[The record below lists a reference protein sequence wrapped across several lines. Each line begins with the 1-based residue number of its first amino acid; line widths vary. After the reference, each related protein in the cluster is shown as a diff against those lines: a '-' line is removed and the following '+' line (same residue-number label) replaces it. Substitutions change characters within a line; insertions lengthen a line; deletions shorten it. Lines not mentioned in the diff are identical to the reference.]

1 MSLRTLLLACAS
13 ATLLLIGAQ
22 APKEAQAQTEAK
34 TLRFALVPKGMNNPY
49 FDLSRDG
56 CMKRAKE
63 LGNVECIYRG
73 PVEHEPASQ
82 VQIIQDLITQGV
94 DGLAISVPD
103 ADAVIG
109 VIKQA
114 RDAGIPVIT
123 FDADSPQSARQAY
136 VGTDNK
142 EMGRELGRQLLKR
155 SPTPGSYITQS
166 GGPAAENLNDRLAG
180 LRETLDKA
188 GWTIAPGSPSY
199 CNDDSAL
206 AAQQLL
212 DQTTA
217 NPDAAA
223 VVPIG
228 GWALFAPE
236 AYKAFV
242 EANRARYDSGKLSL
256 IMPDT
261 LKIEL
266 ELLKDGYAQ
275 VLVGQRPFEMGEK
288 AMDLLA
294 ALKQGKTVPKVTY
307 VGLDVVT
314 KDNVDQFL
322 K

>member
-1 MSLRTLLLACAS
+1 MTSFRTLLLACAG
-13 ATLLLIGAQ
+13 AALLSTGVQ
-22 APKEAQAQTEAK
+22 AK

-56 CMKRAKE
+56 CMAEAKK
-63 LGNVECIYRG
+63 LGDVECIYRG
-73 PVEHEPASQ
+73 PAEHEPATQ

-103 ADAVIG
+103 ADAVVG

-114 RDAGIPVIT
+114 RDAGINVIT

-136 VGTDNK
+136 VGTDNT

-155 SPTPGSYITQS
+155 RTTPGTYITQS
-166 GGPAAENLNDRLAG
+166 GGPAAENLNDRLKG
-180 LRETLDKA
+180 LHEILDKA
-188 GWTIAPGSPSY
+188 GWKEQPGSPSY

-206 AAQQLL
+206 ANQQLA
-212 DQTTA
+212 DMMTA
-217 NPDAAA
+217 NPNTDA

-242 EANRARYDSGKLSL
+242 DRHRDAYKSGKLSL

-261 LKIEL
+261 LPMEL
-266 ELLKDGYAQ
+266 TLLKDGYAQ
-275 VLVGQRPFEMGEK
+275 VLVGQRPYEMGEK
-288 AMDLLA
+288 AMDI
-294 ALKQGKTVPKVTY
+294 LKELHEGKKVKEITY

-314 KDNVDQFL
+314 PDNVDKFTM
-322 K
+322 KK

>member
-1 MSLRTLLLACAS
+1 MKIMTTMLLAGMGAALFATAS
-13 ATLLLIGAQ
+13 PAAD
-22 APKEAQAQTEAK
+22 K
-34 TLRFALVPKGMNNPY
+34 TLRFAVVPKAMNNPY

-63 LGNVECIYRG
+63 LGNVECVYRG

-94 DGLAISVPD
+94 DGMAISVPD
-103 ADAVIG
+103 AAVAVN

-114 RDAGIPVIT
+114 RDAGIAVIT

-136 VGTDNK
+136 VGTDNV
-142 EMGRELGRQLLKR
+142 EMGRELGRQVIKR
-155 SPTPGSYITQS
+155 KPTPGVYITQS
-166 GGPAAENLNDRLAG
+166 GGPAAENLNERLKG
-180 LRETLDKA
+180 LDEVLSKA
-188 GWTIAPGSPSY
+188 GWKMAPGSPSY

-206 AAQQLL
+206 AAQQLV
-212 DQTTA
+212 DMTTA
-217 NPDAAA
+217 NPNVDA

-236 AYKAFV
+236 AYKSFV
-242 EANRARYDSGKLSL
+242 QANRKNYDSGKLAL
-256 IMPDT
+256 VMPDT
-261 LKIEL
+261 LKVEVQ
-266 ELLKDGYAQ
+266 LLNDGYAQ

-288 AMDLLA
+288 AMDMLLA
-294 ALKQGKTVPKVTY
+294 LKGGKDVPKITY

-314 KDNVDQFL
+314 KENAAPFL

>member
-1 MSLRTLLLACAS
+1 MRPLRVLLLACAGL
-13 ATLLLIGAQ
+13 ALLSMA
-22 APKEAQAQTEAK
+22 AEAK

-73 PVEHEPASQ
+73 PAEHEPATQ

-103 ADAVIG
+103 ADAVVG

-114 RDAGIPVIT
+114 RDAGIEVIT

-136 VGTDNK
+136 VGTDNV
-142 EMGRELGRQLLKR
+142 EMGRELGRQLIKR
-155 SPTPGSYITQS
+155 RPEPGTYITQS
-166 GGPAAENLNDRLAG
+166 GGPAAENLNQRLAG
-180 LRETLDKA
+180 LKEQLSKA
-188 GWTIAPGSPSY
+188 GWKMAPGSPTY

-206 AAQQLL
+206 ANQQLS
-212 DQTTA
+212 DQLTA
-217 NPDAAA
+217 NPNADA

-242 EANRARYDSGKLSL
+242 DAHRTRYDAGKLNL

-261 LKIEL
+261 LKVEL
-266 ELLKDGYAQ
+266 ELLKGGYAQ

-288 AMDLLA
+288 AMDLLL
-294 ALKQGKTVPKVTY
+294 ALHEGKTVPKITY

-314 KDNVDQFL
+314 KENVDKFL

>member
-1 MSLRTLLLACAS
+1 MNMLKTLLLACVALS
-13 ATLLLIGAQ
+13 FSGM
-22 APKEAQAQTEAK
+22 AQAQTAK
-34 TLRFALVPKGMNNPY
+34 PLRFALVPKGMNNPY

-56 CMKRAKE
+56 CAKRAKE
-63 LGNVECIYRG
+63 LGVECIYRG

-103 ADAVIG
+103 AAAAVG

-123 FDADSPQSARQAY
+123 FDADSPNSARQAY

-142 EMGRELGRQLLKR
+142 EMGRELGRQLIKIK
-155 SPTPGSYITQS
+155 PKPGLFITQS
-166 GGPAAENLNDRLAG
+166 GGPAAENLNERLAG
-180 LRETLDKA
+180 LREVLEGA
-188 GWTIAPGSPSY
+188 GWKMAPGSPSY

-217 NPDAAA
+217 NPDADA
-223 VVPIG
+223 VVPVG

-242 EANRARYDSGKLSL
+242 RANRRNYDSGKLAL
-256 IMPDT
+256 VMPDT
-261 LKIEL
+261 LRVEV
-266 ELLKDGYAQ
+266 ELLQQGYAQ
-275 VLVGQRPFEMGEK
+275 VLVGQRPAEMGER
-288 AMDLLA
+288 AMDMLLA
-294 ALKQGKTVPKVTY
+294 LKRGQPVPPITY

-314 KDNVDQFL
+314 KENAASFL

>member
-1 MSLRTLLLACAS
+1 MKTITTMLLAGVGAALF
-13 ATLLLIGAQ
+13 ATA
-22 APKEAQAQTEAK
+22 APAADK
-34 TLRFALVPKGMNNPY
+34 TFRFAVVPKAMNNPY

-63 LGNVECIYRG
+63 LGNVECVYRG

-103 ADAVIG
+103 AAVAVN

-114 RDAGIPVIT
+114 RDAGIAVIT

-136 VGTDNK
+136 VGTDNM
-142 EMGRELGRQLLKR
+142 EMGRELGRQLIKLK
-155 SPTPGSYITQS
+155 PTPGAYITQS
-166 GGPAAENLNDRLAG
+166 GGPAAENLNERLKG
-180 LRETLDKA
+180 LEEMLSKA
-188 GWTIAPGSPSY
+188 GWKLAAGSPSY

-217 NPDAAA
+217 NPDADA
-223 VVPIG
+223 VVPVG

-236 AYKAFV
+236 AYKSFV
-242 EANRARYDSGKLSL
+242 RANRKNYDSGKLAL
-256 IMPDT
+256 VMPDT
-261 LKIEL
+261 LKVEV
-266 ELLKDGYAQ
+266 ELLDQGYAQ

-288 AMDLLA
+288 AMDILLA
-294 ALKQGKTVPKVTY
+294 LKKGEAVPKITY

-314 KDNVDQFL
+314 KANAAQFL

>member
-1 MSLRTLLLACAS
+1 MKIMTTMLLAGMGAALFATAS
-13 ATLLLIGAQ
+13 PAAD
-22 APKEAQAQTEAK
+22 KM
-34 TLRFALVPKGMNNPY
+34 LRFAVVPKAMNNPY
-49 FDLSRDG
+49 FDLSRNG
-56 CMKRAKE
+56 CMQRAKE

-73 PVEHEPASQ
+73 PVEHEPADQ

-103 ADAVIG
+103 AAVAVN

-114 RDAGIPVIT
+114 RDAGIAVIT

-136 VGTDNK
+136 VGTDNT
-142 EMGRELGRQLLKR
+142 EMGRELGRQLIKR
-155 SPTPGSYITQS
+155 KPTPGTYITQS
-166 GGPAAENLNDRLAG
+166 GGPAAENLNERLKG
-180 LRETLDKA
+180 LEEVLSKA
-188 GWTIAPGSPSY
+188 GWKMAPGSPSY

-212 DQTTA
+212 DMTTA
-217 NPDAAA
+217 NPNVDA

-236 AYKAFV
+236 AYKSFV
-242 EANRARYDSGKLSL
+242 QANRKNYDSGKLAL
-256 IMPDT
+256 VMPDT
-261 LKIEL
+261 LKVEVQ
-266 ELLKDGYAQ
+266 LLDQGYAQ

-288 AMDLLA
+288 AMDILLA
-294 ALKQGKTVPKVTY
+294 LKNGKTVPKITY

-314 KDNVDQFL
+314 KANDAAFL